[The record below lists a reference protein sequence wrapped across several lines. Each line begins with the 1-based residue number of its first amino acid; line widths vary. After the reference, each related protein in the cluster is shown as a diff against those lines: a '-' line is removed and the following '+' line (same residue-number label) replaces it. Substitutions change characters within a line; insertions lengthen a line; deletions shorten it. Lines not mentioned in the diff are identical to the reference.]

1 MVKTLIVLS
10 LLSVG
15 SAFTTVRSS
24 VPRAR
29 LQMGL
34 DPVLAKSFPRDF
46 KTIPKGTDYGTGTDE
61 KLNND
66 VESRRLDYLEKDLFA
81 VLKEAVATKQRPMF
95 TTALIAG
102 DAVILDALHKT
113 GLLSK
118 VPVIFVDTFTLFP
131 ESLAHL
137 REVEAH
143 YGFKS
148 KIYNAVDCKDQED
161 YYSKYVLGWCGLGCD
176 AIPCAD
182 RLVCAYVAH
191 LPLLL
196 VLLLLLILCCCRY
209 GRDYWRTDIDRY
221 DMLCKVREL
230 SFPVSCLPAA
240 PVPALDAPGCPSLIP
255 VSFHALLLWVVQVEP
270 MNRALKEQD
279 SDAWINGRR
288 RDHGAERAALPVWE
302 GKKLNPLAF
311 WSFEVRRATL
321 CVSSCLP

>member
-182 RLVCAYVAH
+182 RLVCAYV
-191 LPLLL
+191 
-196 VLLLLLILCCCRY
+196 
-209 GRDYWRTDIDRY
+209 RTS
-221 DMLCKVREL
+221 L
-230 SFPVSCLPAA
+230 SSSSSYSCSFCAVVGTAATTGAPTSTVTTCSARCTSCLSLCPASR
-240 PVPALDAPGCPSLIP
+240 PRRC
-255 VSFHALLLWVVQVEP
+255 LL
-270 MNRALKEQD
+270 
-279 SDAWINGRR
+279 
-288 RDHGAERAALPVWE
+288 
-302 GKKLNPLAF
+302 
-311 WSFEVRRATL
+311 
-321 CVSSCLP
+321 